1 MTAEYTPWCQLSALN
16 ANVSL
21 SPVRFFF
28 KLLARAPPCACTAG
42 KEAHLTPGAQLFKA
56 FEDVDLGALKALPP
70 RGEGRVRYFIGGGM
84 QAVSALAELQGQKA
98 KFRKDEAERGVEYAT
113 KEMNMGIFMCALPCG
128 ACAGSRVGIA
138 TCCRFAPLF
147 AS

>member
-42 KEAHLTPGAQLFKA
+42 KEAQLTPGAPIFKA

-84 QAVSALAELQGQKA
+84 SQVGALAEIKTQKA
-98 KFRKDEAERGVEYAT
+98 KFLKDEAERGSEHAT
-113 KEMNMGIFMCALPCG
+113 KEMNFGIFMCALPRG

-138 TCCRFAPLF
+138 TCCRFAP
-147 AS
+147 